1 LTFHKLYG
9 RITSKKT
16 KESEVLKMD
25 NNNDFEILE
34 DGAEGI
40 EVIDLDGEPFAVIGE
55 LEYEGELYFAL
66 VPYDENEEEDE
77 DEELEF
83 VILREAEENGEHYL
97 ATIDD
102 DSFYEKI
109 GEMFL
114 KLFAES
120 GDE

>member
-1 LTFHKLYG
+1 
-9 RITSKKT
+9 
-16 KESEVLKMD
+16 MD